1 MTDKITSLKTEIK
14 EIETEIEEKHEEI
27 KSIKEQLAEA
37 ARQREDEARAYAV
50 AKKDDEDAVAL
61 VAQAKTVLEGFYAGL
76 VQVGQ
81 AKRQPEIAK
90 AGEAPPPPPTTWEAR
105 TAVKRQN

>member
-76 VQVGQ
+76 VQLRHRLPRLG
-81 AKRQPEIAK
+81 R
-90 AGEAPPPPPTTWEAR
+90 AR
-105 TAVKRQN
+105 TAVKTESNGIIAILTVIE